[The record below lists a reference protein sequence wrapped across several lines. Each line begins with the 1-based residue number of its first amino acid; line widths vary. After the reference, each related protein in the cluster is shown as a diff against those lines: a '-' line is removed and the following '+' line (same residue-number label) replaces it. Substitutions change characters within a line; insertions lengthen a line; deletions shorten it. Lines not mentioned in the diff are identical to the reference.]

1 MFDSMEYLEILLWAL
16 IPSALYAIVL
26 WSLDHK
32 RPKLLPML
40 LLFLTGAILVVPC
53 YIVEYVMDMVFP
65 WGSSGHLLLNILPS
79 AILEEGAKLLCLVF
93 AFRVFLGKHDRWQYF
108 FTSGFILGS
117 GFMFMET
124 FVYMVE
130 YGDIYFVQDNKTY
143 LVELTDPLF
152 GGILGIGLFLI
163 LKGKWRHALLYIL
176 PPVALHFCHNMGVIV
191 LGDVPWWPIYFA
203 AYILALLFFA
213 REYICMYIDTLCVSL
228 SAQEIH
234 RADQTVSVPGNAK
247 RLLGLKNV
255 WKDFRQ
261 ANLGKNK

>member
-1 MFDSMEYLEILLWAL
+1 MWTL
-16 IPSALYAIVL
+16 IPAALYATVL
-26 WSLDHK
+26 CIFDPQ
-32 RPKLLPML
+32 RPKPLPMS
-40 LLFLTGAILVVPC
+40 LLFLAGAILVVPC

-79 AILEEGAKLLCLVF
+79 AVLEEGAKLLCLAF

-124 FVYMVE
+124 FIYMVE

-152 GGILGIGLFLI
+152 GGIVAIGLFLI
-163 LKGKWRHALLYIL
+163 LKAKWRHALLYIL

-191 LGDVPWWPIYFA
+191 IGDVPWWPAYFL
-203 AYILALLFFA
+203 AYIAAILLFTW
-213 REYICMYIDTLCVSL
+213 EYICMYRKTEIQVEKPKQVVQASRLC
-228 SAQEIH
+228 
-234 RADQTVSVPGNAK
+234 
-247 RLLGLKNV
+247 
-255 WKDFRQ
+255 FR
-261 ANLGKNK
+261 